1 MSQPPSLHDTLAII
15 ICAAWADGHLD
26 PQEIDYLNHLLHQY
40 GLSHDPNL
48 TALLESPVPLQETE
62 QRIAYYLTQA
72 TETDRSKLLAD
83 IGTLLI
89 VDNVVSPEEHQ
100 LLDDYYKMTALI
112 PPLPEENGA
121 IAQTVSRFVRQGLK
135 SIMKAVHPS

>member
-1 MSQPPSLHDTLAII
+1 MSPSPSLHQTLAII

-40 GLSHDPNL
+40 GLSQDPHL
-48 TALLESPVPLQETE
+48 RSLLESPVSLQDTE

-72 TETDRSKLLAD
+72 TESDRSKLLAD

-112 PPLPEENGA
+112 PPLPEEPMA
-121 IAQTVSRFVRQGLK
+121 IAETVGRFVRQGLNTL
-135 SIMKAVHPS
+135 IKAVHHP